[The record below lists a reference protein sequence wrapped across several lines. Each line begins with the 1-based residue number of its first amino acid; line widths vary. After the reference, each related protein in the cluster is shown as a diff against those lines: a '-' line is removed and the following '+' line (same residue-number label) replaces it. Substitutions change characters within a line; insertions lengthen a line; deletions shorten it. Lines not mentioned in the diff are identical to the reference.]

1 MKRNRHH
8 ISNRIVHLIVV
19 TVMAAM
25 FVSPMASWGQNVA
38 SEAGSHEIARPN
50 TDNQALLDQ
59 ITELQAE
66 VAKLRAAMQQTDPV
80 KRSRAGSRMKMGGGK
95 AMVVMDDMGEM
106 GGMGS
111 GQNRGMSQ
119 GSGGGIGKMGDQGE
133 MGGMSPGGKL
143 SGAGGGMGMMDEGE
157 MGGMSSGGGMGMCCM
172 GEMGGMTGG
181 TGQPDR
187 GMGGMKVSP
196 STMPGQPGASHL
208 YHIGSTGFF
217 LDHAKHIALTPEQKK
232 TLNRLKERALLGRT
246 AQQRRIDQAEQEL
259 YMLTGADQPDTTQIQ
274 AKIAEIEKLRSDQR
288 MNFIR
293 AVGEAAN
300 VLTHDQHRT
309 LLGTMTS
316 NQK

>member
-1 MKRNRHH
+1 MKQNRPLMANQVFHGM
-8 ISNRIVHLIVV
+8 VV
-19 TVMAAM
+19 AVMA
-25 FVSPMASWGQNVA
+25 VTLVYPSLSWGQNV
-38 SEAGSHEIARPN
+38 SPGSGAHN
-50 TDNQALLDQ
+50 MTDSNKDPQALLDQ

-66 VAKLRAAMQQTDPV
+66 VAKLRAAVQQTDPM
-80 KRSRAGSRMKMGGGK
+80 KRSRAGSRMNMGGGK
-95 AMVVMDDMGEM
+95 AMGMMDDRGEM
-106 GGMGS
+106 GGMGT

-119 GSGGGIGKMGDQGE
+119 GSGGGMGMMGDQGE
-133 MGGMSPGGKL
+133 MGGMSPGGR
-143 SGAGGGMGMMDEGE
+143 SSDTSGGMGMRGEGE
-157 MGGMSSGGGMGMCCM
+157 MGGMSSEGEMGMCCM

-232 TLNRLKERALLGRT
+232 TLNRLKEKALLGRT

-259 YMLTGADQPDTTQIQ
+259 YMVTGADQPDTTQIQ
-274 AKIAEIEKLRSDQR
+274 AKIAEIEKLRTDQR

-293 AVGEAAN
+293 AVGEATN